1 MRLID
6 LSFTIEEGMPVYPGD
21 MPTSI
26 KRLDEPKIV
35 EAGWLAHNITM
46 SCHCGT
52 HIESPAHSM
61 PNGKMLNE
69 YPLDMFFGPATTIA
83 WKDIGHYT
91 VETPILNLY
100 SGYDQW
106 WGDEKYLSPAHL
118 TLQQAEW
125 IGNLGIKILGTDV
138 ISIGDITVHRL
149 IQGKG
154 ILIVEEMCNLKEI
167 LYQEAE
173 LYLFPL
179 KLTTEASPIRAVAK
193 LR

>member
-61 PNGKMLNE
+61 PGGKMLNE

-106 WGDEKYLSPAHL
+106 WGQEKYFSPPPL
-118 TLQQAEW
+118 TPQQAEW
-125 IGNLGIKILGTDV
+125 IGNLGIKILGSDI
-138 ISIGDITVHRL
+138 ISVGDSTVHRI
-149 IQGKG
+149 IQEKG

-167 LYQEAE
+167 LYQKAE

-193 LR
+193 LP

>member
-1 MRLID
+1 MQLID

-69 YPLDMFFGPATTIA
+69 YPLDTFFGPATTIA
-83 WKDIGHYT
+83 VQDIGHYA
-91 VETPILNLY
+91 VGTPILNLY

-106 WGDEKYLSPAHL
+106 WGDEKYLSPPHL
-118 TLQQAEW
+118 TPQQAEW
-125 IGNLGIKILGTDV
+125 IGSLGIKILGTDV
-138 ISIGDITVHRL
+138 ISVGDITVHRL
-149 IQGKG
+149 IQGKS

-193 LR
+193 LP

>member
-6 LSFTIEEGMPVYPGD
+6 LSFAIEEGMPVYPGD

-26 KRLDEPKIV
+26 TKPDELQVVKT
-35 EAGWLAHNITM
+35 GWLTHNIAM
-46 SCHCGT
+46 SSHCGT

-61 PNGKMLNE
+61 PGGKMLNE
-69 YPLDMFFGPATTIA
+69 YSLDRFFGPATTIA
-83 WKDIGHYT
+83 WEDIGRYN

-100 SGYDQW
+100 SGYEQW
-106 WGDEKYLSPAHL
+106 WGHEKYFSPPSL
-118 TLQQAEW
+118 TPEQAEW
-125 IGNLGIKILGTDV
+125 VSNLGITILGSDI
-138 ISIGDITVHRL
+138 ISVGDITVHRI
-149 IQGKG
+149 IQEKD
-154 ILIVEEMCNLKEI
+154 ILIVESMCNVKQL

-193 LR
+193 LG

>member
-21 MPTSI
+21 MPASI
-26 KRLDEPKIV
+26 KSMDGPDTG
-35 EAGWLAHNITM
+35 EAKWLVHNITM

-61 PNGKMLNE
+61 PEGKMLSE
-69 YPLDMFFGPATTIA
+69 FPLEVFWGPATTIA
-83 WKDIGHYT
+83 WKDIEHSP
-91 VETPILNLY
+91 VDTPILNLY

-106 WGDEKYLSPAHL
+106 WGHEKYFSPPNL
-118 TLQQAEW
+118 TPQQAEW
-125 IGNLGIKILGTDV
+125 ISNLGIKILGSDI
-138 ISIGDITVHRL
+138 ISVGDITVHRI

-154 ILIVEEMCNLKEI
+154 ILIVESMCNLKEI
-167 LYQEAE
+167 LYQQSE

-179 KLTTEASPIRAVAK
+179 KLTTEASPVRAVAK
-193 LR
+193 LS

>member
-26 KRLDEPKIV
+26 KKLDEPKII
-35 EAGWLAHNITM
+35 EAGWLANSITM
-46 SCHCGT
+46 RCHCGT
-52 HIESPAHSM
+52 HIESPAHSI
-61 PNGKMLNE
+61 PHGRMLHE
-69 YPLDMFFGPATTIA
+69 YPLDTFLGPATTIA
-83 WKDIGHYT
+83 WKDIGHYK
-91 VETPILNLY
+91 VETPILNIY

-106 WGDEKYLSPAHL
+106 WGQEKYFSPPQL
-118 TLQQAEW
+118 TSQQAEW
-125 IGNLGIKILGTDV
+125 IGNLEIKILGSDI
-138 ISIGDITVHRL
+138 ISVGDLTAHNI

-154 ILIVEEMCNLKEI
+154 ILIVEMMCNLEQI
-167 LYQEAE
+167 LYQETE

-179 KLTTEASPIRAVAK
+179 KLITEASPIRAVAK

>member
-6 LSFTIEEGMPVYPGD
+6 LSFTIEEGMTVYPGD
-21 MPTSI
+21 MPTAI
-26 KRLDEPKIV
+26 KKLDEPKIV

-61 PNGKMLNE
+61 PGGKMLNE
-69 YPLDMFFGPATTIA
+69 YPLDMFCGAATTVA

-106 WGDEKYLSPAHL
+106 WGQEKYLAPPPLSP
-118 TLQQAEW
+118 QQAEW
-125 IGNLGIKILGTDV
+125 IGNLGIKILGSDI
-138 ISIGDITVHRL
+138 ISVGDITVHRI

-154 ILIVEEMCNLKEI
+154 ILIVEEMCNLQQI

-179 KLTTEASPIRAVAK
+179 KLTTEASPIRAVAQ